1 MKYNKNSTLKCPVC
15 GHLIDLVCLL
25 RGRTCN
31 CGFYMTEEHLQEI
44 ESDNPELV
52 REFAPLSYYT
62 K

>member
-1 MKYNKNSTLKCPVC
+1 
-15 GHLIDLVCLL
+15 
-25 RGRTCN
+25 
-31 CGFYMTEEHLQEI
+31 MTEEHLQEI